1 MGRFIKSPRL
11 RVPAELEL
19 KEKLVYIGRTAK
31 VVQGGRRFSFT
42 ALVVVG
48 DGAGHVGFGMGKASE
63 ATDAVTK
70 ATEAARKSIV
80 KVQLSGTTI
89 PHEVLAK
96 YKAAK
101 VLLRPAARGT
111 GIIAAGGVRAVLEM
125 AGVQDVLTKS
135 LGSSNP
141 HNVVKATLKALMMLE
156 DAHSVARR
164 LGIPVE
170 RLLYGERRGRD
181 DAKQAQDHA
190 GA

>member
-1 MGRFIKSPRL
+1 MGRFLKTPRL

-19 KEKLVYIGRTAK
+19 KEKLVYVGRTAK
-31 VVQGGRRFSFT
+31 VVAGGRRFSFT

-48 DGAGHVGFGMGKASE
+48 DGNGHVGFGMGKAAE
-63 ATDAVTK
+63 VTDAVAK
-70 ATEAARKSIV
+70 ATEAARKSII
-80 KVQLSGTTI
+80 KVQLHGTTI
-89 PHEVLAK
+89 PHEVFAK

-111 GIIAAGGVRAVLEM
+111 GVIAAGGVRAVLEL
-125 AGVQDVLTKS
+125 AGIQDVLTKC
-135 LGSSNP
+135 LGSTNP

-170 RLLYGERRGRD
+170 KLLSGQRQVEYHGSE
-181 DAKQAQDHA
+181 AQDHA
-190 GA
+190 GP